1 MALEK
6 HNDIRFLEMIF
17 RVFRRLNQRVLRVQ
31 IILNNLRPLKLLI
44 HLLISKLQD
53 S

>member
-17 RVFRRLNQRVLRVQ
+17 RVFRRLNQRVLPMT
-31 IILNNLRPLKLLI
+31 LGF
-44 HLLISKLQD
+44 
-53 S
+53 